1 MRWIAFTALGVLALV
16 AASSSSAPQAAIASS
31 CVGAQVH
38 YGQAPKP
45 RLGIRLPWIAAGRQ
59 GRKVIGHLFYYG
71 QSLRE
76 QSGGRLMIYTGGES
90 PGGGSKILWMVRPL
104 SSSQVVISG
113 RQLDGSGRFEQ
124 QFRAASAS
132 EGTVFPSSVNV
143 PNAGCWLLTVRNGR
157 VAGRFAVVAVDRP
170 AAEEPVACTEN
181 EVEQLVQRFARA
193 FNEGNFEELDR
204 IFAQEP
210 DFEWYVTAAPGERI
224 ELPIASDRASLV
236 PYFRERHDLGERL
249 TVTRFRFNGNGRSS
263 WTYGNFEFALTRS
276 ARDLP
281 ATAYGGKGAAL
292 CYRNR
297 SDELI
302 VWAMAEAT

>member
-1 MRWIAFTALGVLALV
+1 
-16 AASSSSAPQAAIASS
+16 
-31 CVGAQVH
+31 VH

-59 GRKVIGHLFYYG
+59 GRKVVGYLFYYG

-76 QSGGRLMIYTGGES
+76 QSGGRLMIYSGGET
-90 PGGGSKILWMVRPL
+90 PGGGSTKILWIVRPL

-113 RQLDGSGRFEQ
+113 RQLDGSGTFQQ
-124 QFRAASAS
+124 QFRSASAS
-132 EGTVFPSSVNV
+132 EGTVFPSIVDV
-143 PNAGCWLLTVRNGR
+143 PSAGCWLLTVRNGR
-157 VAGRFAVVAVDRP
+157 VAGRFAVVAIDRADVEEP
-170 AAEEPVACTEN
+170 AACTAS
-181 EVEQLVQRFARA
+181 EVEDLVGRFARA
-193 FNEGNFEELDR
+193 FNEGDLEELDR
-204 IFAQEP
+204 LFAQEP

-224 ELPIASDRASLV
+224 SLPTASDRASLV
-236 PYFRERHDLGERL
+236 PYFRERHQLGERL

-276 ARDLP
+276 AYDLP

-297 SDELI
+297 SDQLI
-302 VWAMAEAT
+302 VWAMAEMT